1 MPHGR
6 LANNMINKLHE
17 RCLRI
22 IYSNVY
28 VSYKEL
34 LEKGESVSRHRR
46 NLRIYAKE
54 MFKVV
59 KDISP
64 EMMTERFHLVPGAIS
79 F

>member
-1 MPHGR
+1 MLHGR
-6 LANNMINKLHE
+6 LANNMINKLYE

-28 VSYKEL
+28 VSYEEL
-34 LEKGESVSRHRR
+34 LEKGESVSRHHR
-46 NLRIYAKE
+46 NLRIYAKK

-64 EMMTERFHLVPGAIS
+64 EMMTEGFHLISVAIS

>member
-1 MPHGR
+1 MLHGR
-6 LANNMINKLHE
+6 LANNMINKLYE

-28 VSYKEL
+28 VSYEEL
-34 LEKGESVSRHRR
+34 LEKGESVSRHHR

-64 EMMTERFHLVPGAIS
+64 EMMTEGFHLISVAIS

>member
-6 LANNMINKLHE
+6 LANNMINKLYE

-28 VSYKEL
+28 VSYEEL
-34 LEKGESVSRHRR
+34 LEKGESVSRHHR
-46 NLRIYAKE
+46 NLRIYAKK

-64 EMMTERFHLVPGAIS
+64 EMMTEGFHLISVAIS

>member
-1 MPHGR
+1 MLHGR
-6 LANNMINKLHE
+6 LANNMINKLYE

-28 VSYKEL
+28 VSYEEL
-34 LEKGESVSRHRR
+34 LEKGESVSRHHRY
-46 NLRIYAKE
+46 LRIYAKE

-64 EMMTERFHLVPGAIS
+64 EMMTEGFHLISGALS